1 MITAHDLREGDLV
14 AVPHEMGP
22 LWLPLI
28 DAAWSARAALL
39 PVDARL
45 SDAER
50 ASVLRGARPTVVV
63 HGSETIER
71 PDSGRTISPET
82 AFVFRTSGTTGGP
95 KLVELSRAAVRAA
108 VEGSTHALGATASD
122 VWVGCLP
129 AAHVGGM
136 LVLVRA
142 AFLGTRVSVVARFSL
157 EAMARARGEFVSL
170 VPTMLSRL
178 LVGGVDLSTYR
189 AILVGGGG
197 LRMDLRERAEAA
209 DAPVV
214 QTYGLTESCGGVIY
228 DGVPFVGT
236 EARVSG
242 GVIELRGPTLMTG
255 YLDDPAATAAAFDDG
270 WLRTRDGG
278 AIDADGRLEVFGRLD
293 DVINSGG
300 EKIWPQEVEA
310 ALATHPRVGDVAVG
324 GSPDPEWGE
333 RVVAFVVPSDPNAPP
348 TLDDLRDHA
357 AASIARFKAPREL
370 VLVDALPRTAS
381 GKLRR
386 GALSVRGE

>member
-1 MITAHDLREGDLV
+1 
-14 AVPHEMGP
+14 
-22 LWLPLI
+22 
-28 DAAWSARAALL
+28 
-39 PVDARL
+39 
-45 SDAER
+45 
-50 ASVLRGARPTVVV
+50 
-63 HGSETIER
+63 
-71 PDSGRTISPET
+71 
-82 AFVFRTSGTTGGP
+82 
-95 KLVELSRAAVRAA
+95 
-108 VEGSTHALGATASD
+108 
-122 VWVGCLP
+122 
-129 AAHVGGM
+129 
-136 LVLVRA
+136 
-142 AFLGTRVSVVARFSL
+142 
-157 EAMARARGEFVSL
+157 
-170 VPTMLSRL
+170 
-178 LVGGVDLSTYR
+178 
-189 AILVGGGG
+189 
-197 LRMDLRERAEAA
+197 MDLRERAEAA